1 MPPDDVDRLYIAMRE
16 LRDSVE
22 AYRADLNGRLRSLEA
37 ADARRDGEA
46 KATNHLGRIVVGCA
60 TMAAAVGGIVSLL
73 TDRI

>member
-37 ADARRDGEA
+37 DNARRQGESA
-46 KATNHLGRIVVGCA
+46 ATNHLGRIVLGCA
-60 TMAAAVGGIVSLL
+60 TMAAAIGGIFTLL
-73 TDRI
+73 TDRM

>member
-60 TMAAAVGGIVSLL
+60 TMASAVGGIVSLL

>member
-1 MPPDDVDRLYIAMRE
+1 MPPDDVDRLYVAMRE

-46 KATNHLGRIVVGCA
+46 KAANHLGRIVLGCA
-60 TMAAAVGGIVSLL
+60 TMAAAVGGTITLL
-73 TDRI
+73 TDRM